1 MQHFLSTAG
10 IAGFL
15 LVMGLNV
22 VFENDLGTGLV
33 HALIAALAF
42 TVLTRWFMRK
52 TYTALHASLYES
64 QVAAARKAQEEA
76 EAKAAEEAEAAKAA
90 EAAEDQGA
98 LEPET
103 MGVEEPVAEP
113 EPIPA

>member
-33 HALIAALAF
+33 HALIAGLAF

-52 TYTALHASLYES
+52 TYTALHLSLYTA
-64 QVAAARKAQEEA
+64 QMAVAQKAHEGA
-76 EAKAAEEAEAAKAA
+76 MAKAEEAAAKKA
-90 EAAEDQGA
+90 EEKGEEET
-98 LEPET
+98 EPDE
-103 MGVEEPVAEP
+103 AEP
-113 EPIPA
+113 EPEAVPA